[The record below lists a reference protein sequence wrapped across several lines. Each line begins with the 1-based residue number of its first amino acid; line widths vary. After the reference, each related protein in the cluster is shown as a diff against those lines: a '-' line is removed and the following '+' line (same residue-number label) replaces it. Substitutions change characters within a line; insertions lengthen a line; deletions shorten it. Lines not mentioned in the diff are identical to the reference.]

1 MGGAMRRTVPL
12 AGNVPA
18 AVRCR
23 ARLGFAA
30 RLKSRFH

>member
-18 AVRCR
+18 AVR
-23 ARLGFAA
+23 LGFAA